1 MKVKHIGSTSSAF
14 TCFSLQSVHLNDYS
28 ATEKLCQTFMRLLND
43 IANDAQSRFGQSIS
57 ITESEQKDY
66 TMRIDASFSPSSY
79 CDKENW
85 QSLVEESIKR
95 RFSELE
101 ISGDISAEISD
112 LCTVRCHGYYCDSST
127 DYEATLPSYSPDSR
141 AHRNRIYAMDCLDS
155 DFDPHWGY

>member
-28 ATEKLCQTFMRLLND
+28 ATEKLCQTFMRLIND
-43 IANDAQSRFGQSIS
+43 IAND
-57 ITESEQKDY
+57 
-66 TMRIDASFSPSSY
+66 SFSPSSY
-79 CDKENW
+79 FDKENC